1 MRMRCGTRASWD
13 WVMPGSGAFLACA
26 VIQKRVIKQL
36 RDGDTD
42 MAEDREGKGEVLGMR
57 RGLIQ
62 GAGLATAMALLGGV
76 TGGMITP
83 AQAADA
89 SPFPDH
95 KRWKIVFVNHVTTN
109 PFFVPTQY
117 GIQDAT
123 AMFGMDYQWTG
134 SANADIGEMVN
145 AVNAAIA
152 AKADAIAV
160 PIVDP
165 KAFDK
170 PIQKALDAGIP
181 VFAYNADAPAGTMN
195 PRLAYIGQDLYL
207 SGYQM
212 GERIVSLVDS
222 GLVAL
227 FIATPGQLNIQPR
240 LDGAAAAIKKS
251 GKKIDI
257 QTIATGATVNEELS
271 KIKSFYLGHQDV
283 KGMFAVDAGSTQGVA
298 EVMKESNL
306 QSKGVHGGGFDL
318 LPRTVDLIHE
328 GVLDFTI
335 DQQPYVQG
343 FYTVMEAFIFLSSGG
358 LVGPA
363 NINSGLKFVTKG
375 TVDPYL
381 NTETRYEGKSTKPQI
396 VPRTGAIKA

>member
-1 MRMRCGTRASWD
+1 MTNERDDARDEGQVQGGD
-13 WVMPGSGAFLACA
+13 DGAPS
-26 VIQKRVIKQL
+26 R
-36 RDGDTD
+36 
-42 MAEDREGKGEVLGMR
+42 MR
-57 RGLIQ
+57 RGLLQ
-62 GAGLATAMALLGGV
+62 GAGLGAAALAMM
-76 TGGMITP
+76 GGMVSP
-83 AQAADA
+83 AQAAEG
-89 SPFPDH
+89 PFPSH

-117 GIQDAT
+117 GIQDAC
-123 AMFGMDYQWTG
+123 AMFNMDYQWTG
-134 SANADIGEMVN
+134 SANADVGEMVN
-145 AVNAAIA
+145 AMNSAIA

-165 KAFDK
+165 KAFNG
-170 PIQKALDAGIP
+170 PIEKALDAGIP
-181 VFAYNADAPAGTMN
+181 VFAYNADAPRGSTN

-240 LDGAAAAIKKS
+240 LDGASDAIKKS
-251 GKKIDI
+251 GKKIEI

-283 KGMFAVDAGSTQGVA
+283 KGMFAVDAGSTQGIA
-298 EVMKESNL
+298 QLMKESNL
-306 QSKGVHGGGFDL
+306 PAKGVHGGGFDL
-318 LPRTVDLIHE
+318 LPTTVQLIHD
-328 GVLDFTI
+328 GFLDFTI

-343 FYTVMEAFIFLSSGG
+343 FYTVVEAFTYLASGG

-363 NINSGLKFVTKG
+363 DVNSGLKFVTKS

-381 NTETRYEGKSTKPQI
+381 NTSTRYEGKSTKAQI
-396 VPRTGAIKA
+396 VPRSGAIKS

>member
-1 MRMRCGTRASWD
+1 
-13 WVMPGSGAFLACA
+13 
-26 VIQKRVIKQL
+26 
-36 RDGDTD
+36 
-42 MAEDREGKGEVLGMR
+42 MAEEREGMGEVQGMR
-57 RGLIQ
+57 RGLLQ
-62 GAGLATAMALLGGV
+62 GAGLTAALALLGGV
-76 TGGMITP
+76 LTP
-83 AQAADA
+83 AQAAEA
-89 SPFPDH
+89 GGPFPAH

-117 GIQDAT
+117 GIEDAS
-123 AMFGMDYQWTG
+123 ALLGFDYQWTG
-134 SANADIGEMVN
+134 SANADVGEMVN
-145 AVNAAIA
+145 AMNAAIA

-181 VFAYNADAPAGTMN
+181 VFAYNADAPRGSTN

-212 GERIVSLVDS
+212 GERIANLVDS

-240 LDGAAAAIKKS
+240 LDGAIDAIKKS
-251 GKKIDI
+251 GKKIDV

-271 KIKSFYLGHQDV
+271 KIKSFYLGHQDL

-298 EVMKESNL
+298 QVMKESNL
-306 QSKGVHGGGFDL
+306 PSKGVHGGGFDL
-318 LPRTVDLIHE
+318 LPRTVELIHD
-328 GVLDFTI
+328 GFLDFTI

-343 FYTVMEAFIFLSSGG
+343 FYTVLEAFTFLASGG

-363 NINSGLKFVTKG
+363 NINTGLKFVTKG

-381 NTETRYEGKSTKPQI
+381 TTETRYEGKSTKPQI
-396 VPRTGAIKA
+396 VPHTGAIKA

>member
-1 MRMRCGTRASWD
+1 MAQEREEMEEAVSGT
-13 WVMPGSGAFLACA
+13 
-26 VIQKRVIKQL
+26 
-36 RDGDTD
+36 
-42 MAEDREGKGEVLGMR
+42 R
-57 RGLIQ
+57 RGLLQ
-62 GAGLATAMALLGGV
+62 GAGLATALALLGGA
-76 TGGMITP
+76 MTP
-83 AQAADA
+83 AQAAEGGA
-89 SPFPDH
+89 FPAH

-117 GIQDAT
+117 GIQDAC

-134 SANADIGEMVN
+134 SANADVSEMVN
-145 AVNAAIA
+145 ALNSAVA

-165 KAFDK
+165 NAFNA

-181 VFAYNADAPAGTMN
+181 VFAYNADAPAGKSN

-212 GERIVSLVDS
+212 GERIASMIDS

-240 LDGAAAAIKKS
+240 LDGAKDAIKKS
-251 GKKIDI
+251 GKNIDA
-257 QTIATGATVNEELS
+257 QQIATGATVNEELS
-271 KIKSFYLGHQDV
+271 KIKSFYLGHQDL

-306 QSKGVHGGGFDL
+306 KSKGVHGGGFDL
-318 LPRTVDLIHE
+318 LPRTVQLIHE

-343 FYTVMEAFIFLSSGG
+343 FYTVLEAFVFLASGG

-363 NINSGLKFVTKG
+363 NINTGLKFVTKD
-375 TVDPYL
+375 TVEPYL
-381 NTETRYEGKSTKPQI
+381 NTSTRYEGKSTKAQI
-396 VPRTGAIKA
+396 VPHSGAIKS

>member
-1 MRMRCGTRASWD
+1 MA
-13 WVMPGSGAFLACA
+13 
-26 VIQKRVIKQL
+26 QKRDDADQVN
-36 RDGDTD
+36 DS
-42 MAEDREGKGEVLGMR
+42 R
-57 RGLIQ
+57 RGLLQ
-62 GAGLATAMALLGGV
+62 GAALGTGLATAMALLGGA
-76 TGGMITP
+76 ISP
-83 AQAADA
+83 AQAAEA
-89 SPFPDH
+89 APFPGH

-123 AMFGMDYQWTG
+123 AIFGMDYQWTG
-134 SANADIGEMVN
+134 SANADVSEMVN
-145 AVNAAIA
+145 ALNAAVA

-170 PIQKALDAGIP
+170 PIQNALDAGIP
-181 VFAYNADAPAGTMN
+181 VFAYNADAPSGTTN

-212 GERIVSLVDS
+212 GERIVSLIDS

-240 LDGAAAAIKKS
+240 LDGAMAAIKKS
-251 GKKIDI
+251 GKNIDA

-271 KIKSFYLGHQDV
+271 KIKSFYLGHQNL

-318 LPRTVDLIHE
+318 LPRTVQLIHE

-343 FYTVMEAFIFLSSGG
+343 FYTVLEAFVFLASGG

-363 NINSGLKFVTKG
+363 NINTGLKFVTKG
-375 TVDPYL
+375 TVEPYL
-381 NTETRYEGKSTKPQI
+381 NTSTRYEGKSTKAQI
-396 VPRTGAIKA
+396 VPRSGGIKS

>member
-1 MRMRCGTRASWD
+1 
-13 WVMPGSGAFLACA
+13 
-26 VIQKRVIKQL
+26 
-36 RDGDTD
+36 
-42 MAEDREGKGEVLGMR
+42 MAEEREQKQGEERGETIREPQSMR
-57 RGLIQ
+57 RGLLQ
-62 GAGLATAMALLGGV
+62 GAGLAAAMALLGGAIP
-76 TGGMITP
+76 T

-89 SPFPDH
+89 TPFPSH

-117 GIQDAT
+117 GIQDAS
-123 AMFGMDYQWTG
+123 ALLGFDYQWTG
-134 SANADIGEMVN
+134 SANADVGEMVN

-170 PIQKALDAGIP
+170 PIEKALDAGIP
-181 VFAYNADAPAGTMN
+181 VFAYNADAPRGSSN

-212 GERIVSLVDS
+212 GERIASLVDS

-240 LDGAAAAIKKS
+240 LDGAVDAIKKS
-251 GKKIDI
+251 GKKIDV

-271 KIKSFYLGHQDV
+271 KIKSFYLGHQDL

-298 EVMKESNL
+298 QVMKESGL
-306 QSKGVHGGGFDL
+306 PAKGVHGGGFDL
-318 LPRTVDLIHE
+318 LPQTVQLIHD
-328 GVLDFTI
+328 GFLDFTI

-343 FYTVMEAFIFLSSGG
+343 FYTVVEAFTFLASGG

-363 NINSGLKFVTKG
+363 NINTGLKFVTKG

-381 NTETRYEGKSTKPQI
+381 NTETRYEGKSTTPQI
-396 VPRTGAIKA
+396 VPRSGGIKS

>member
-1 MRMRCGTRASWD
+1 
-13 WVMPGSGAFLACA
+13 
-26 VIQKRVIKQL
+26 
-36 RDGDTD
+36 
-42 MAEDREGKGEVLGMR
+42 MAQSKEDKDEVQGMR
-57 RGLIQ
+57 RGLLQ
-62 GAGLATAMALLGGV
+62 GAGLSAALALMGGM
-76 TGGMITP
+76 GGMISS
-83 AQAADA
+83 AQAAEGG
-89 SPFPDH
+89 SFPAH

-123 AMFGMDYQWTG
+123 ALLGMDYQWTG

-170 PIQKALDAGIP
+170 PIQAALDAGIP
-181 VFAYNADAPAGTMN
+181 VFAYNADAPSGSTN

-212 GERIVSLVDS
+212 GERIASLIDS

-240 LDGAAAAIKKS
+240 LDGAVAAIKKS
-251 GKKIDI
+251 GKKIDV

-271 KIKSFYLGHQDV
+271 KIKSFFLGHQDL

-298 EVMKESNL
+298 VTMKESNL
-306 QSKGVHGGGFDL
+306 PSKGVHGGGFDL
-318 LPRTVDLIHE
+318 LPRTVDLINE
-328 GVLDFTI
+328 GFLDFTI

-343 FYTVMEAFIFLSSGG
+343 FYTVVQAFTFLASGG

-363 NINSGLKFVTKG
+363 NVNTGLKFVTKG

-381 NTETRYEGKSTKPQI
+381 NTSTRYEGKSTKAQI
-396 VPRTGAIKA
+396 VPRTGAIKG

>member
-1 MRMRCGTRASWD
+1 MADNRDDELGETQRKRRGILQAAS
-13 WVMPGSGAFLACA
+13 VSGA
-26 VIQKRVIKQL
+26 
-36 RDGDTD
+36 
-42 MAEDREGKGEVLGMR
+42 MAMLGGM
-57 RGLIQ
+57 
-62 GAGLATAMALLGGV
+62 GLATPALAAEGG
-76 TGGMITP
+76 GFP
-83 AQAADA
+83 A
-89 SPFPDH
+89 H

-117 GIQDAT
+117 GIQDASELLG
-123 AMFGMDYQWTG
+123 FDYQWTG
-134 SANADIGEMVN
+134 SVTSDVGEMIN
-145 AVNAAIA
+145 TFNAAIA

-170 PIQKALDAGIP
+170 PIRKALDAGIA
-181 VFAYNADAPAGTMN
+181 VFSYNADAPAGSTN

-212 GERIVSLVDS
+212 GERIVQSVDS

-240 LDGAAAAIKKS
+240 LDGAIDAIKKS
-251 GKKIDI
+251 GKKIDV

-271 KIKSFYLGHQDV
+271 KIKSFYLGHQDL
-283 KGMFAVDAGSTQGVA
+283 KGMYAVDAGSTQGVA
-298 EVMKESNL
+298 EVMKDSNL
-306 QSKGVHGGGFDL
+306 PAKGVHGGGFDL
-318 LPRTVDLIHE
+318 LPRTVQLIHD
-328 GVLDFTI
+328 GFLDFTI

-343 FYTVMEAFIFLSSGG
+343 FYTVVEAFMFLASGG

-363 NINSGLKFVTKG
+363 NINTGLKFVTKS

-396 VPRTGAIKA
+396 VPRTGPIGS